1 MTVKIGE
8 AIRGHRLRAG
18 VTQEELA
25 EALGVSS
32 QAVSRWETAA
42 CYPDMET
49 LPLLARYFGI
59 TIDELFG
66 FPGDREE
73 EIDRLVCRIRSMN
86 ADNNGRD
93 VSMDECERLAR
104 EAAAA
109 YPGNEKIMLCLA
121 SVLYNAGYVRRGEF
135 HATGTDGF
143 DYYDAERH
151 QTYPEW
157 REAILLYEKLLT
169 ILPEGDMRQQ
179 AVRELIQLYAN
190 TGEDDR
196 AAAIAETCPP
206 LEGCREYLLAYAH
219 DGQKRAEYLGKL
231 LLKLIGTAADQMVQL
246 LISLNSSG
254 DSPDFFIGVIE
265 NALSLF
271 DAVVTDG
278 EYGFFHET
286 RARLYLFL
294 SEFQWRAGQ
303 KDEAF
308 ASLDRALEHAEIY
321 DRICRQPDFRYT
333 APILCCVSVKNSP
346 REPESMAADLPRV
359 WPWWQVPDFEDVRTE
374 MQADPRWDDWVKRTG
389 EVIENGI
396 K

>member
-8 AIRGHRLRAG
+8 AIREHRLRAG

-25 EALGVSS
+25 EVLGVSS

-42 CYPDMET
+42 CYPDTET

-66 FPGDREE
+66 FPGEREE
-73 EIDRLVCRIRSMN
+73 EIERLVCRIRSMN

-109 YPGNEKIMLCLA
+109 YP
-121 SVLYNAGYVRRGEF
+121 
-135 HATGTDGF
+135 TDGF
-143 DYYDAERH
+143 DYYDAEGHR
-151 QTYPEW
+151 TYPEW

-169 ILPEGDMRQQ
+169 ILPEGKMRQQ
-179 AVRELIQLYAN
+179 AVRELLQLYAN
-190 TGEDDR
+190 TGENDR
-196 AAAIAETCPP
+196 AAAIAENCPP

-246 LISLNSSG
+246 LISLNGSG

-271 DAVVTDG
+271 DAVVMDG
-278 EYGFFHET
+278 EYGFRHET

-294 SEFQWRAGQ
+294 SEFQWRAGR

-308 ASLDRALEHAEIY
+308 ASLDRALEHAKTY

-333 APILCCVSVKNSP
+333 APLLRCVRVENGP
-346 REPESMAADLPRV
+346 GEPESIAADLPAV
-359 WPWWQVPDFEDVRTE
+359 WPWWQVPDYEGVKAE
-374 MQADPRWDDWVKRTG
+374 MQADPRWDDWVRRTREDQKKGKR
-389 EVIENGI
+389 
-396 K
+396 